1 MDRPTMAHLTRSA
14 CLFLLTVLIMNSLIA
29 VALFQWAM
37 QVHAAEDFPL
47 HLVDGFGRNVTIAR
61 IPERIVSLSPSNTE
75 ILWAI
80 DAGSK
85 VVGVTRYCDYPP
97 EVLARVAD
105 GSLSV
110 VGGFTDPNVEVIVSL
125 QPDLVLASSDLQIGI
140 VSSLE
145 DKGLTVFG
153 MAPETIDDIV
163 ENVRL
168 VGRMVGRSEAA
179 ERLAESMSTRID
191 MIVGKTRKVAET
203 PRVYYEVWYDPLMS
217 VGQGT
222 YLNDLITLAG
232 GANIFA
238 SSKAPYPV
246 VNSESVIDADPQII
260 IVAKGYMGDEEE
272 VRTKISERSGWG
284 SIDAVRDNR
293 IYTIDENIVYRHGP
307 RIVDGLETLTS
318 LIHPE
323 LFAETG
329 LHSLIISTSPARSG
343 VAFDVDGVP
352 LQTDRSGSISLLV
365 KSGQHT
371 VRILNHTVQNGPNLL
386 EFLGWTG
393 ATSEKNLQVSIYVS
407 SDSVLT
413 ANYYYSTVSSPT
425 QPSSSQFNY
434 MPLLVAVAIIV
445 VAVMIVIRLRTRHR
459 ESD

>member
-1 MDRPTMAHLTRSA
+1 MDIPTMSSITLSA
-14 CLFLLTVLIMNSLIA
+14 RLLLLTVLIMNSLIA
-29 VALFQWAM
+29 ITSPNWAA
-37 QVHAAEDFPL
+37 QVNAADVFPM
-47 HLVDGFGRNVTIAR
+47 HLVDGFGRNVTIASV
-61 IPERIVSLSPSNTE
+61 PERIVSLSPSNTE
-75 ILWAI
+75 MLWAI

-97 EVLARVAD
+97 EVLARVA
-105 GSLSV
+105 GGTLSV

-145 DKGLTVFG
+145 AKGLTVFA
-153 MAPETIDDIV
+153 MAPKTIDDVV

-168 VGRMVGRSEAA
+168 LGRMVGRSDVAD
-179 ERLAESMSTRID
+179 RLADSMSTRID
-191 MIVGKTRKVAET
+191 IIVEKTRKVAET

-260 IVAKGYMGDEEE
+260 IVAEGYMGDVEE
-272 VRTKISERSGWG
+272 VRTKIRDRPGWS

-307 RIVDGLETLTS
+307 RIVGGLERLSS

-329 LHSLIISTSPARSG
+329 LHSLIISTSPANSG
-343 VAFDVDGVP
+343 VAFDVDGVS

-365 KSGQHT
+365 KNGQHT
-371 VRILNHTVQNGPNLL
+371 IRLLNHTIQNGPIQL

-393 ATSEKNLQVSIYVS
+393 ATSEKTLQVSIYVS
-407 SDSVLT
+407 TDSVLT
-413 ANYYYSTVSSPT
+413 ASYYYSTVSSPT
-425 QPSSSQFNY
+425 QPSSPQFNY
-434 MPLLVAVAIIV
+434 MPVLVAVAIMV
-445 VAVMIVIRLRTRHR
+445 VAVTIVISLRTRHR